1 MFRGRV
7 ICGLLMVSYLFKP
20 NYANIV
26 PKMQD
31 KLYRLKY
38 YLCDWLLKSITEQLK
53 HIPYYKIYTMLIF
66 IMSNFRE

>member
-31 KLYRLKY
+31 KLYRLK
-38 YLCDWLLKSITEQLK
+38 K
-53 HIPYYKIYTMLIF
+53 
-66 IMSNFRE
+66 

>member
-20 NYANIV
+20 YYANIV

-31 KLYRLKY
+31 KLYRL
-38 YLCDWLLKSITEQLK
+38 E
-53 HIPYYKIYTMLIF
+53 
-66 IMSNFRE
+66 MSVLFS

>member
-20 NYANIV
+20 YYANIV

-31 KLYRLKY
+31 KLYRLKMSSR
-38 YLCDWLLKSITEQLK
+38 WFVSPTNNLKIQICCVIFEVG
-53 HIPYYKIYTMLIF
+53 IPTKQQFELWH
-66 IMSNFRE
+66 